1 MKNIDSTGHVTGK
14 SLYLDDLPL
23 RQDTLFGVVVDSEI
37 AHGHILSFDASEA
50 KNYPGVVRILTAKDI
65 PGENQIGGIIADE
78 GLFAEDSV
86 HFIGQPIAL
95 ILATSE
101 RAAREA
107 RQKVKIEYKKLRAIT
122 EPREAAA
129 KGEYLLPPKT
139 FASGNPE
146 KQWDKCEYI
155 FTGSTEQAGQ
165 EHLYLETQGAYS
177 YPLETENLMVH
188 SSTQSPTAAQ
198 RTIAKVLGLPM
209 HRIQVDVVRL
219 GGGFGGKEDQ
229 ATAWA
234 VMSSLGAYLL
244 NKPVK
249 VVLSRHDDLR
259 MTGKRHPYSSD
270 FKIGFSKD
278 LKILAYEVEYFQNGG
293 AANDLSPAIT
303 ERTLF
308 HTTNAYYIPHVKA
321 TVHSCKT
328 NLPPNTAF
336 RGFGGPQGMFV
347 IESAIAQAAME
358 LGVPSSVIQEKN
370 FIKENDVFYYGQ
382 VAKNVNVQKVWNAAH
397 KEYGFTKK
405 QKAIEQFNQKNTLHK
420 KGWAFMPIAFGISFT
435 NTSMNQARALVHIYS
450 DGSVGVSTGAIEM
463 GQGVNTKMLQV
474 AEQTF
479 GISPDRIKL
488 ESTNTTR
495 VSNTS
500 PTAAS
505 SGADLNGKALQVACT
520 AILRRLKSLASD
532 LFKVPASKIQIKD
545 ELVFANGKKTG
556 WNWEKL
562 VYEAFMQRIN
572 LTESGHYATPI
583 IHFDKEAGKGHPFAY
598 HVYGLAFYE
607 VTVDVIRGTYEIDEV
622 DVIHDFGKSMNPI
635 IDLGQVE
642 GALVQGI
649 GYTTMEELAYDNE
662 GRLLSNSLS
671 TYKVPDI
678 YAVPAVIRVKPLKT
692 GGHSLAIFKSKAVGE
707 PPLMYGLGAY
717 FAIQNAVR
725 AFNSDFRKFDAP
737 ITPEKVLMGLYQKK
751 EKTVQPSP
759 KTAKANASK

>member
-1 MKNIDSTGHVTGK
+1 MKNIDSNGHVTGK

-23 RQDTLFGVVVDSEI
+23 RQDSLFGVVVGSEV
-37 AHGHILSFDASEA
+37 AHGKILDIDLQEA
-50 KNYPGVVRILTAKDI
+50 ENDPGVIKIFTYKDI
-65 PGENQIGGIIADE
+65 PGENQIGGIVADE
-78 GLFAEDSV
+78 GLFAEDTV

-95 ILATSE
+95 IVATSE
-101 RAAREA
+101 RAGREA
-107 RQKVKIEYKKLRAIT
+107 REKVNIKYKKLKAIT
-122 EPREAAA
+122 DPREAAA
-129 KGEYLLPPKT
+129 NGSYLLPPRT
-139 FASGNPE
+139 FAAGHPE
-146 KQWDKCEYI
+146 KQWDRCAYV

-177 YPLETENLMVH
+177 YPMETENLMVH
-188 SSTQSPTAAQ
+188 SSTQSPTAIQ
-198 RTIAKVLGLPM
+198 RTIAKVLALPM

-229 ATAWA
+229 ATPWA
-234 VMSSLGAYLL
+234 VMSALAAHLL
-244 NKPVK
+244 KKPVK
-249 VVLSRHDDLR
+249 VVLSRHDDLH

-270 FKIGFSKD
+270 FRIGLSKD

-308 HTTNAYYIPHVKA
+308 HTTNAYYIPHVKS

-347 IESAIAQAAME
+347 IESAIAKAAME
-358 LGVPSSVIQEKN
+358 LGVPAAVIQEKN
-370 FIKENDVFYYGQ
+370 FIKDNDVFYYGQ
-382 VAKNVNVQKVWNAAH
+382 KAKKVNLQKIWKAAH
-397 KEYGFTKK
+397 KEYGFIKK
-405 QKAIEQFNQKNTLHK
+405 QKEIEQFNSQNTLLK

-474 AEQTF
+474 TEQTL
-479 GISPDRIKL
+479 GIKPGRIKL
-488 ESTNTTR
+488 ETTNTSR
-495 VSNTS
+495 VANTS

-505 SGADLNGKALQVACT
+505 SGADLNGKALQIACS
-520 AILRRLKSLASD
+520 ALLRRLKALASN
-532 LFKVPASKIQIKD
+532 LLNIPATQI
-545 ELVFANGKKTG
+545 EFLNEQVLVNGNATE

-562 VYEAFMQRIN
+562 IQKAFLSRIN
-572 LTESGHYATPI
+572 LTENGHYATPV
-583 IHFDKEAGKGHPFAY
+583 IHFDKAAGKGHPFAY

-635 IDLGQVE
+635 LDLGQAE
-642 GALVQGI
+642 GGIVQGI
-649 GYTTMEELAYDNE
+649 GYATMEELAYDAE

-678 YAVPAVIRVKPLKT
+678 YAVPSVLKVKPLKT
-692 GGHSLAIFKSKAVGE
+692 SGHPLAILKSKAVGE

-725 AFNSDFRKFDAP
+725 AFNPEFKEFDAP
-737 ITPEKVLMGLYQKK
+737 LTPEKVLMGLYQKK
-751 EKTVQPSP
+751 EA
-759 KTAKANASK
+759 TAKKQLKSVNVFK